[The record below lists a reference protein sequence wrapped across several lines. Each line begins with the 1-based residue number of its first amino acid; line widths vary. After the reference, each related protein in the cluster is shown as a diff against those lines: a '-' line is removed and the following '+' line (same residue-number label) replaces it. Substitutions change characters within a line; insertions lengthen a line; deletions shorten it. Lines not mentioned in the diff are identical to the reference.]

1 MKNLKLFLCL
11 MLISTYSFSQIPTLG
26 LKAHF
31 KFNYNLIDSSGN
43 NVSVTNAP
51 GTTHGGDRANKVNNS
66 LYFTGTNS
74 YAQLNNLFDYKQ
86 KTVSLWLRPS
96 TNTNSQM
103 LVVADRSSLVNG
115 LFYLTLIENTT
126 GQMRFATGNVS
137 DTIQLGSD
145 VWNHVV
151 VTLDTMKYKIYL
163 NGKLKKSGVKT
174 ANITSASGING
185 TVLGSDRIAS
195 GSFYRGN
202 MDDFRVYNRV
212 LNNSEIS
219 QLAAENGVPF
229 DTTFVTSYDTIRTNI
244 IDTTYSIIYDT
255 VITNIIDTNYVSVVD
270 TLFIKA
276 QISNIVNPIFAD
288 IKVYP
293 NPTSS
298 DIFIEVNDLALLQG
312 STFKLIAMNGATV
325 YNGNF
330 NQLKSTISLSS
341 LMGYGTYQLLI
352 LNAQQQVVSNKKIVL
367 VK

>member
-1 MKNLKLFLCL
+1 
-11 MLISTYSFSQIPTLG
+11 MLISTSSFSQLPNLG

-43 NVSVTNAP
+43 NVLVTNAP

-74 YAQLNNLFDYKQ
+74 YATINNLFDYKQ
-86 KTVSLWLRPS
+86 KTVSIWLRPS

-103 LVVADRSSLVNG
+103 LMVTDRSSLVNG

-126 GQMRFATGNVS
+126 GQMRFATGNIS

-145 VWNHVV
+145 IWNHVV
-151 VTLDTMKYKIYL
+151 ITLDTMKYKIYL
-163 NGKLKKSGVKT
+163 NGSLKKSGVKT
-174 ANITSASGING
+174 SNITSASGING

-195 GSFYRGN
+195 GNFYRGN

-219 QLAAENGVPF
+219 QLATENGVPF
-229 DTTFVTSYDTIRTNI
+229 DTTFVTSYDTIRANI

-293 NPTSS
+293 NPTNSVLLVEVS
-298 DIFIEVNDLALLQG
+298 DLTLLQG
-312 STFKLIAMNGATV
+312 ASFKIIAMNGTTV

-330 NQLKSTISLSS
+330 NQSKSTISLSS